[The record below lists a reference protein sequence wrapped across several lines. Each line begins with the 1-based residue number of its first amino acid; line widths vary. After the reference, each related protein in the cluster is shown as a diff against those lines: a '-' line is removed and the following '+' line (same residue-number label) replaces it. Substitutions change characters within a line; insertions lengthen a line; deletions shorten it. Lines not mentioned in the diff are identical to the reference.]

1 MANRYWVG
9 GTASWDGTAGTKWST
24 TSGGAGGASVP
35 TTADD
40 VFIDANSGAVTVSIA
55 DGNTGAKSITFT
67 GFTGTLARDSPSI
80 GAITVA
86 GNITLASTMVMNY
99 FGTVT
104 ITADSTLISAGK
116 SLPYVTVDGI
126 GITVSLGDAML
137 GSGGLLTVTRGTFTT
152 NNYSLSQ
159 GAISSSNS
167 NARTISLGSSTVSL
181 SGTSLTST
189 SPRPIDFSTSTNLTF
204 LAGTSSISASGPLS
218 SGSYLAIFGGSGVTF
233 YNLSNTSNSGSG
245 TERGDIRISGQ
256 NTFNNLT
263 VSSTSVNV
271 KSIVLY
277 DNQTVN
283 GTLSISGA
291 SAISRNAVYSSARRT
306 SRTIT
311 AAAIAANNC
320 DFRDITLS
328 GAASPASP
336 LRAGDCGGNSG
347 ITFPAAKTVYW
358 NLSGIRNIQNTGW
371 ALSSGGT
378 PAVDNFPLAQ
388 DTAVFDNTGAAS
400 TVSTSAA
407 FNFGT
412 IDMSGRTSA
421 LTFSVN
427 STISVHGDW
436 KSGTGVVLSQTGGG
450 VAFSGRKTQNV
461 TSNGRLFGAVLYF
474 LSDTFKPLDDLST
487 ARQAIL
493 LEGTADLNG
502 KTLNCLQFFVGNTVG
517 SVVNKN
523 LTFNGG
529 TLTITGESPTVSVFS
544 CTALEAPNFTT
555 TAGTG
560 TGKISMTGVA
570 AKIFEGGGATYN
582 CTLSNDGAGALTVTG
597 SNTFTTIANGVQP
610 TTLTFTAGTT
620 QTVTNFN
627 VNGTLGNPVTIN
639 SSSTS
644 PATLS
649 KSSGSVSVDYVQIQ
663 NSTATGGASWRAGP
677 NSRDLGGNTGW
688 QFGSGGNFL
697 IFLQ

>member
-9 GTASWDGTAGTKWST
+9 GTANWDGTAGTKWST

-40 VFIDANSGAVTVSIA
+40 VFIDANSGAVTVSI
-55 DGNTGAKSITFT
+55 DPSNTGAKSITFT
-67 GFTGTLARDSPSI
+67 GFTGTLATSST

-116 SLPYVTVDGI
+116 SLPYVTIDGI

-181 SGTSLTST
+181 SSTSLTGT
-189 SPRPIDFSTSTNLTF
+189 PTRPIDFSTSTNLTF
-204 LAGTSSISASGPLS
+204 LAGTSSISASGSLS
-218 SGSYLAIFGGSGVTF
+218 SGSYLAIHGGSGVTF

-245 TERGDIRISGQ
+245 TETGDIRISGQ

-263 VSSTSVNV
+263 VSATSVSV

-358 NLSGIRNIQNTGW
+358 NLSGVRNIQNTGW

-388 DTAVFDNTGAAS
+388 DTAVFDNTGAAG
-400 TVSTSAA
+400 TVSTSAT

-412 IDMSGRTSA
+412 IDLSGRTTA
-421 LTFSVN
+421 MTFAVN
-427 STISVHGDW
+427 SAFSVHGDW
-436 KSGTGVVLSQTGGG
+436 KTGTGVVLSQAGGSIG
-450 VAFSGRKTQNV
+450 FSGRKTQNV
-461 TSNGRLFGAVLYF
+461 TSNGVSFGTILYF
-474 LSDTFKPLDDLST
+474 LSNTFKPLDALST
-487 ARQAIL
+487 TRQAYL

-502 KTLNCLQFFVGNTVG
+502 KTLSCLQFFVGNTVG

-529 TLTITGESPTVSVFS
+529 TLTVTGESPTVSVFTCS
-544 CTALEAPNFTT
+544 ALVAPNFTT

-570 AKIFEGGGATYN
+570 AKIFAGGGATYN
-582 CTLSNDGAGALTVTG
+582 CTLSNDGAGALIVTG

-610 TTLTFTAGTT
+610 TTFTFTAGTT
-620 QTVTNFN
+620 QTVTDFN

-663 NSTATGGASWRAGP
+663 NSTATGGASWRAGL
-677 NSRDLGGNTGW
+677 NSVNLGGNTGW

>member
-9 GTASWDGTAGTKWST
+9 GTANWDGTAGTKWST

-40 VFIDANSGAVTVSIA
+40 VFIDANSGAVTVSI
-55 DGNTGAKSITFT
+55 DPSNTGAKSITFT
-67 GFTGTLARDSPSI
+67 GFTGTLATSST

-116 SLPYVTVDGI
+116 SLPYVTIDGI

-181 SGTSLTST
+181 SSTSLTGAPT
-189 SPRPIDFSTSTNLTF
+189 RPIDFSTSTNLTF
-204 LAGTSSISASGPLS
+204 LAGTSSISASGSLS
-218 SGSYLAIFGGSGVTF
+218 FGSYLAIHGGSGVTF

-245 TERGDIRISGQ
+245 TETGDIRISGQ

-263 VSSTSVNV
+263 VSATSVSV

-358 NLSGIRNIQNTGW
+358 NLSGVRNIQNTGW

-388 DTAVFDNTGAAS
+388 DTAVFDNTGAAG

-427 STISVHGDW
+427 STIFVYGDW

-450 VAFSGRKTQNV
+450 IGFSGRKTQNV

-487 ARQAIL
+487 ARQAYL

-502 KTLNCLQFFVGNTVG
+502 KTLSCLQFFVGNTVG
-517 SVVNKN
+517 SAVNKN

-529 TLTITGESPTVSVFS
+529 TLTVTGASTINPIFS
-544 CTALEAPNFTT
+544 CVAAVTPYFTT

-560 TGKISMTGVA
+560 TGKIRMTGGT
-570 AKIFEGGGATYN
+570 AKTFEGGGATYN
-582 CTLSNDGAGALTVTG
+582 CTLSNDGAGALIVTG

-610 TTLTFTAGTT
+610 TTFTFTAGTT
-620 QTVTNFN
+620 QTATDFN

-677 NSRDLGGNTGW
+677 NSVNLGGNTGW

>member
-9 GTASWDGTAGTKWST
+9 GTANWDGTAGTKWST

-40 VFIDANSGAVTVSIA
+40 VFIDANSGAVTVSI
-55 DGNTGAKSITFT
+55 DPSNTGAKSITFT
-67 GFTGTLARDSPSI
+67 GFTGTLATSST

-116 SLPYVTVDGI
+116 SLPYVTIDGI

-181 SGTSLTST
+181 SST
-189 SPRPIDFSTSTNLTF
+189 SFTGAPTRPIDFSTSTNLTF
-204 LAGTSSISASGPLS
+204 LAGTSSISASGSLS
-218 SGSYLAIFGGSGVTF
+218 FGSYLAIHGGSGVTF

-245 TERGDIRISGQ
+245 TETGDIRISGQ

-263 VSSTSVNV
+263 VSATSVSV

-358 NLSGIRNIQNTGW
+358 NLSGVRNIQNTGW

-388 DTAVFDNTGAAS
+388 DTAVFDNTGAAG

-427 STISVHGDW
+427 STIFVYGDW

-450 VAFSGRKTQNV
+450 IGFSGRKTQNV

-487 ARQAIL
+487 TRQAYL

-502 KTLNCLQFFVGNTVG
+502 KTLSCLQFFVGNTVG
-517 SVVNKN
+517 SAVNKN

-529 TLTITGESPTVSVFS
+529 TLTVTGASTINPIFS
-544 CTALEAPNFTT
+544 CVDAVTPYFTT

-560 TGKISMTGVA
+560 TGKIRMTGGT
-570 AKIFEGGGATYN
+570 AKTFEGGGATYN
-582 CTLSNDGAGALTVTG
+582 CTLSNDGAGALIVTG

-610 TTLTFTAGTT
+610 TTFTFTAGTT
-620 QTVTNFN
+620 QTATDFN

-677 NSRDLGGNTGW
+677 NSVNLGGNTGW